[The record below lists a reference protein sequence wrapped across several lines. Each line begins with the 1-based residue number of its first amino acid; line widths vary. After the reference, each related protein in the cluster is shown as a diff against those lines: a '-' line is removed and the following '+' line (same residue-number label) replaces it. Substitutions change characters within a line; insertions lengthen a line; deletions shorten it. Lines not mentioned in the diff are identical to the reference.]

1 DVAVPAVREFIK
13 QIKERALGQEVSEA
27 LNPGQQVV
35 KIVQS
40 ELEEILGG
48 ETRQI
53 NLAKNP
59 PTVIMLVGL
68 QGAGKTTLAGKLSK
82 HLKQEGHTP
91 MLVAA
96 DLQRPNAV
104 NQLEV
109 NVEQAGEPVFTRKP
123 GVSSE
128 NEAPNGDP
136 VQVATDSLV
145 EAKNR
150 QHDIVIIDT
159 AGRLGVDQELM
170 QQASDIR

>member
-1 DVAVPAVREFIK
+1 VLFRS
-13 QIKERALGQEVSEA
+13 LGEEVSEA

-53 NLAKNP
+53 NLAKTP

-104 NQLEV
+104 KQLEV
-109 NVEQAGEPVFTRKP
+109 NGERAGVAVFAPHP

-128 NEAPNGDP
+128 HEDPTGDP
-136 VQVATDSLV
+136 VHVATAGLE
-145 EAKNR
+145 EAKKR

-159 AGRLGVDQELM
+159 AGRLGVDEELM
-170 QQASDIR
+170 QQASDIRAATNPDEVLF